1 MNDHDKPE
9 PRLAVGPQGH
19 PSTYRAIVNTG
30 PDKVEMQTRPTPA
43 PASGQVRIRVAA
55 CGICATDLVM
65 ISGWNRTGFGKV
77 PGHEWAGV
85 VDCLGPGGDQQLVGR
100 HCVAENVLDDGGEVG
115 FEHDGG
121 YGHYLLT
128 EADKVHPLP
137 DDFPLDVAA
146 LIEPLAVSLRGEGR
160 LQADCTRPVLILGDG
175 PIGILTLMLLRHR
188 GAEQVVLVGGR
199 ESRLALAT
207 DLGAWQTVNYHDLGN
222 DLVGGITQATGC
234 RFASIVEATGSAAAA
249 DATTQLAERCGR
261 VLIIG
266 DYEDAHAGFLWNRV
280 LIDELELIGSNA
292 SAGAW
297 PEAVCLAVERQL
309 PLDRLIT
316 CRLPVDQF
324 EQALE
329 LARNDRQQTKV
340 VMEW

>member
-1 MNDHDKPE
+1 
-9 PRLAVGPQGH
+9 
-19 PSTYRAIVNTG
+19 
-30 PDKVEMQTRPTPA
+30 
-43 PASGQVRIRVAA
+43 
-55 CGICATDLVM
+55 VM
-65 ISGWNRTGFGKV
+65 IAGWNRTGLGKV

-85 VDCLGPGGDQQLVGR
+85 VDAVGPGGDRQLVGR
-100 HCVAENVLDDGGEVG
+100 RCVAENVLDDGGEVG

-121 YGHYLLT
+121 YGQYLLT

-146 LIEPLAVSLRGEGR
+146 LIEPLAVSLRGVRR
-160 LQADCTRPVLILGDG
+160 LRADCTKPLLILGDG
-175 PIGILTLMLLRHR
+175 PIGIMTLMLLRHS

-199 ESRLALAT
+199 ESRLELAS
-207 DLGAWQTVNYHDLGN
+207 DLGASQTVNYHELG
-222 DLVGGITQATGC
+222 DCLAGGITQATGL
-234 RFASIVEATGSAAAA
+234 RFAGIVEATGSAATA
-249 DATTQLAERCGR
+249 DATTRLAERCGR

-266 DYEDAHAGFLWNRV
+266 DYEDARAGFVWNRV

-309 PLDRLIT
+309 PLDKLIT

-324 EQALE
+324 EHAID
-329 LARNDRQQTKV
+329 LASNDRTQMKV
-340 VMEW
+340 VMTW